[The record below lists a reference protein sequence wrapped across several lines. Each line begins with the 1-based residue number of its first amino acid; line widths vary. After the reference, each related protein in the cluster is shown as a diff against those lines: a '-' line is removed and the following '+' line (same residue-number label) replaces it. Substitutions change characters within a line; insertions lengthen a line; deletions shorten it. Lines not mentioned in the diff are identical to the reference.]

1 MTGPATA
8 RIRPPISPLRG
19 AEWFA
24 ARLAL
29 ALRRTRRF
37 TRWWIGIGGALTF
50 LALLLPLAS
59 GDPQSPLREALDRA
73 AADTLRASARVRDLQ
88 GRVSLADS
96 SLATARVAARAMRRY
111 PPRIAARLAP
121 PAAAAIDPRLS
132 SLERALEAARRDRS
146 VPMTLALADEPLVRY
161 GPRMRAFADSLRRTT
176 DATEVRRL
184 SITIIEMAE
193 SRVAA
198 FGSTD
203 GGRSTGAF
211 ATDRIPLSDEQ
222 GLRPDTAVLQANAS
236 ALRDS
241 LQRARHTAVIA
252 SDSLHRL
259 GELLRARREA
269 VPPIAPALV
278 LLIVLVLGMLAR
290 VASVLMHEMRAPT
303 LAHGMEAERAVG
315 APALALVRDGVP
327 EGPLRFRP
335 HGVDAF
341 RVLYLGLTSTGTRA
355 RAVVVTGED
364 ALIAGAAAARLAI
377 AAAADHRKTLVAEMD
392 AEQAVLAR
400 IFREHAEPGF
410 TDALVGAFPWS
421 EVVRPVGSSDGLTIQ
436 LLPAG
441 TSRALDTD
449 LAVRDASRG
458 EFDRFRNGFEFT
470 ILVVALGDLP
480 AARDL
485 LPGAPTVLCGTLG
498 QTPVARFAAAGARIQ
513 AEGETL
519 HSVVVWDAPRPVL
532 PSLAELAA
540 ILSNRKNRQPR
551 LGQKQI

>member
-1 MTGPATA
+1 
-8 RIRPPISPLRG
+8 
-19 AEWFA
+19 
-24 ARLAL
+24 LAL

-37 TRWWIGIGGALTF
+37 TRWWIGIGGALT
-50 LALLLPLAS
+50 LLTLLLQLAS
-59 GDPQSPLREALDRA
+59 GDPLSPLREALDRA
-73 AADTLRASARVRDLQ
+73 AADTLRTSAQVRDLQ
-88 GRVSLADS
+88 GRASLADS
-96 SLATARVAARAMRRY
+96 LLATAR
-111 PPRIAARLAP
+111 IAARRGAVRSQARTAP
-121 PAAAAIDPRLS
+121 STAASSDSGRL

-146 VPMTLALADEPLVRY
+146 VPVLLALADEPLVRN
-161 GPRMRAFADSLRRTT
+161 GPRMRAFADSLRSTI
-176 DATEVRRL
+176 DATEARRFG
-184 SITIIEMAE
+184 ITIIAMAE
-193 SRVAA
+193 SRLAA
-198 FGSTD
+198 LGSID
-203 GGRSTGAF
+203 SASSGAGI
-211 ATDRIPLSDEQ
+211 ARDRIPLSGQ
-222 GLRPDTAVLQANAS
+222 PSPRPDTAALSARVS

-241 LQRARHTAVIA
+241 LQNAKQAAMVA
-252 SDSLHRL
+252 ADSLRIL
-259 GELLRARREA
+259 EESMRTRRAT
-269 VPPIAPALV
+269 VPSIAPALV
-278 LLIVLVLGMLAR
+278 LLIVLVLGVLAR
-290 VASVLMHEMRAPT
+290 VGSVLMHEMRAPT

-400 IFREHAEPGF
+400 IFRDHAEPGF

-421 EVVRPVGSSDGLTIQ
+421 EAVRPVGSSDGLTIQ

-441 TSRALDTD
+441 TSRALDMD

-532 PSLAELAA
+532 PSLTELTA

-551 LGQKQI
+551 IGQKQI